1 MKIEGFLWK
10 TLSIQKSE
18 LRFSLSLF
26 LLYLL
31 SGSFYAIGQ
40 IFSETVFL
48 KAYGAEGLS
57 KFFIYNGIA
66 LILGGIIYNS
76 LLLRLSLKRGY
87 VALILFF
94 SGLILGASLL
104 PFDELPWLPFYL
116 FLGNYVIT
124 SFLDIHFFNYAFQY
138 LSLRSSKRLLPLLMG
153 GGKMGGILAG
163 FLIFSHFYTDISN
176 WGIKAWYLNGF
187 LLILPI
193 VLLGYLNK
201 APTQKYLPRRR
212 LQEDMPVSE
221 KLARSLRLSF
231 SSPLFTYSLLAVFI
245 MAVVNQIAEFYSARI
260 FNSLFTEKQ
269 DLARFLSAYTL
280 TADFITLAAQI
291 FIASRI
297 IQGLGVKRANYI

>member
-153 GGKMGGILAG
+153 GG
-163 FLIFSHFYTDISN
+163 
-176 WGIKAWYLNGF
+176 
-187 LLILPI
+187 
-193 VLLGYLNK
+193 
-201 APTQKYLPRRR
+201 
-212 LQEDMPVSE
+212 
-221 KLARSLRLSF
+221 
-231 SSPLFTYSLLAVFI
+231 
-245 MAVVNQIAEFYSARI
+245 
-260 FNSLFTEKQ
+260 
-269 DLARFLSAYTL
+269 
-280 TADFITLAAQI
+280 
-291 FIASRI
+291 
-297 IQGLGVKRANYI
+297 